1 MGSFSLK
8 AYFGLLTS
16 WTKSFMYVWVFVNL
30 PESFYLKLLARMVED
45 ILVLDR
51 LSHAYSLSHK
61 LNLSMFQHS
70 EIAKLFYRWQSQK
83 ILLSMF
89 RHQLKIY
96 LAN

>member
-1 MGSFSLK
+1 
-8 AYFGLLTS
+8 
-16 WTKSFMYVWVFVNL
+16 MYVWVFVNL